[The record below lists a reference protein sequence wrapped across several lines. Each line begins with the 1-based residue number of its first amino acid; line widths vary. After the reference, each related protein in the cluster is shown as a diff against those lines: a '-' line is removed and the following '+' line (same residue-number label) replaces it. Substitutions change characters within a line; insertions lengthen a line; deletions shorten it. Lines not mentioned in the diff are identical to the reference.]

1 MIINNSKLIYLDNA
15 STTKV
20 NEEVLKVYNDTHVVY
35 FANPSSIHKEGQ
47 KSFYLLNRSKDEI
60 LRLFNLKDHEVI
72 YLSGATEAN
81 NLAVKGVAL
90 RYKNRGDHLI
100 TTAYE
105 HPSILEAYAQ
115 LEKEFGFKV
124 TYLKPN
130 KDGIITSQMVEAAMT
145 DKTILVSIMAVNNEI
160 GAVNPIEDISNLLE
174 KYPKAIFHVDA
185 CQAIGK
191 LEKEINYSKVDLL
204 TISGHKIHGLVGFGA
219 LIKKKKIELLPLNSG
234 GGQEYGYRSGTEDL
248 ANANAL
254 VKAVQLALKDEKKN
268 YVHVKEMAD
277 KLLSYLRSKPEL
289 YELNVP
295 AVVNPYIINFSTISK
310 KGSVVVEALSNNNIM
325 VSSTS
330 ACHSSKEKGSYVVAS
345 LGKSEKAINNTI
357 RVSLDSSNTI
367 EEIDTFVSILDEIIG
382 EIRWYITII

>member
-1 MIINNSKLIYLDNA
+1 MKINNSKLIYLDNA

-47 KSFYLLNRSKDEI
+47 KSFYLLNRSKEEI

-145 DKTILVSIMAVNNEI
+145 DKTTLVSIMAVNNEI
-160 GAVNPIEDISNLLE
+160 GAVNPIEDISRLLE

-268 YVHVKEMAD
+268 YNHVKEMAD
-277 KLLSYLRSKPEL
+277 KLLSYLRNKPEL

-295 AVVNPYIINFSTISK
+295 TVVNPYIINFSTISK

>member
-1 MIINNSKLIYLDNA
+1 MKINNSKLIYLDNA
-15 STTKV
+15 STTRV

-47 KSFYLLNRSKDEI
+47 KSFYLLNRSKEEI

-90 RYKNRGDHLI
+90 RYKNRGNHLI

-130 KDGIITSQMVEAAMT
+130 EDGIITSQMVETAMT

-160 GAVNPIEDISNLLE
+160 GAINPIEDISNLLE

-268 YVHVKEMAD
+268 YVHVKEMANR
-277 KLLSYLRSKPEL
+277 LLAYLRSKPEL

-295 AVVNPYIINFSTISK
+295 SVINPYIINFSTISK

-345 LGKSEKAINNTI
+345 LGKSEKAINNTV
-357 RVSLDSSNTI
+357 RVSLDSSNTM

-382 EIRWYITII
+382 EIR

>member
-1 MIINNSKLIYLDNA
+1 MKINNSKLIYLDNA
-15 STTKV
+15 STTRV
-20 NEEVLKVYNDTHVVY
+20 NEEVLKAYNDTHVVY

-47 KSFYLLNRSKDEI
+47 KSFYLLNRSKEEI
-60 LRLFNLKDHEVI
+60 LRLINLKDHEAI

-90 RYKNRGDHLI
+90 RYKNRGNHLI

-130 KDGIITSQMVEAAMT
+130 EDGIITSQMVEAAMT

-160 GAVNPIEDISNLLE
+160 GAINPIEDISNLLE

-268 YVHVKEMAD
+268 YAHVKEMAD
-277 KLLSYLRSKPEL
+277 RLLAYLRSKPEL

-295 AVVNPYIINFSTISK
+295 TVVNPYIINFSTISK

-345 LGKSEKAINNTI
+345 LGKSEKAINNTV
-357 RVSLDSSNTI
+357 RVSLDSSNTM

>member
-1 MIINNSKLIYLDNA
+1 MKINNSKLIYLDNA

-47 KSFYLLNRSKDEI
+47 KSFYLLNKSKEEI
-60 LRLFNLKDHEVI
+60 LRLINLKNHEVI

-81 NLAVKGVAL
+81 NLAIKGVAL
-90 RYKNRGDHLI
+90 RYKNRGNHLI

-124 TYLKPN
+124 TYIKPN

-160 GAVNPIEDISNLLE
+160 GAINPIEDISNLLE
-174 KYPKAIFHVDA
+174 KYPKVIFHVDA

-204 TISGHKIHGLVGFGA
+204 TLSGHKIHGLVGFGA

-248 ANANAL
+248 ANANAF
-254 VKAVQLALKDEKKN
+254 VKAVQLALKDEKNN
-268 YVHVKEMAD
+268 YIRVKEMAD

-295 AVVNPYIINFSTISK
+295 TVVNPYIINFSTISK

-367 EEIDTFVSILDEIIG
+367 EEIDILVSILDEIIG
-382 EIRWYITII
+382 EIR

>member
-1 MIINNSKLIYLDNA
+1 MKINNSKLIYLDNA

-20 NEEVLKVYNDTHVVY
+20 NEEVLKVYNDTNVVY

-47 KSFYLLNRSKDEI
+47 KSFYLLNRSKEEI
-60 LRLFNLKDHEVI
+60 LRLLNLKDHEVI

-130 KDGIITSQMVEAAMT
+130 KDGIITSQMVETAMT

-160 GAVNPIEDISNLLE
+160 GAVNPIEDISKLLE

-268 YVHVKEMAD
+268 YNHVKEMAD
-277 KLLSYLRSKPEL
+277 KLLSYLRNKPEL

-295 AVVNPYIINFSTISK
+295 TVVNPYIINFSTISK

-357 RVSLDSSNTI
+357 RVSLDSSNTM

>member
-1 MIINNSKLIYLDNA
+1 MKINNSKLIYLDNA

-47 KSFYLLNRSKDEI
+47 KSFYLLNRSKEEI

-145 DKTILVSIMAVNNEI
+145 DKTTLVSIMAVNNEI
-160 GAVNPIEDISNLLE
+160 GAVNPIEDISRLLE

-268 YVHVKEMAD
+268 YNHVKEMAD
-277 KLLSYLRSKPEL
+277 KLLSYLRNKPEL

-295 AVVNPYIINFSTISK
+295 TVVNPYIINFSTISK

-382 EIRWYITII
+382 EIR

>member
-1 MIINNSKLIYLDNA
+1 MKINNSKLIYLDNA

-20 NEEVLKVYNDTHVVY
+20 NEEVLKVYNDTNVVY

-47 KSFYLLNRSKDEI
+47 KSFYLLNRSKEEI
-60 LRLFNLKDHEVI
+60 LRLLNLKDHEVI

-130 KDGIITSQMVEAAMT
+130 KDGIITSQMVETAMT

-160 GAVNPIEDISNLLE
+160 GAVNPIEDISKLLE

-268 YVHVKEMAD
+268 YNHVKEMAD
-277 KLLSYLRSKPEL
+277 KLLSYLRNKPEL

-295 AVVNPYIINFSTISK
+295 TVVNPYIINFSTISK

-357 RVSLDSSNTI
+357 RVSLDSSNTM

-382 EIRWYITII
+382 EIR

>member
-1 MIINNSKLIYLDNA
+1 MKINNSKLIYLDNA

-20 NEEVLKVYNDTHVVY
+20 NEEVLKAYNDTHVVY

-47 KSFYLLNRSKDEI
+47 KSFYLLNRSKEEI
-60 LRLFNLKDHEVI
+60 LRLLNLKDHEVI

-90 RYKNRGDHLI
+90 RYKNRGNHLI

-130 KDGIITSQMVEAAMT
+130 EDGIITSQMVEAAMT

-160 GAVNPIEDISNLLE
+160 GSINPIEDISKLLE

-219 LIKKKKIELLPLNSG
+219 LIKKKK
-234 GGQEYGYRSGTEDL
+234 QR
-248 ANANAL
+248 
-254 VKAVQLALKDEKKN
+254 
-268 YVHVKEMAD
+268 
-277 KLLSYLRSKPEL
+277 
-289 YELNVP
+289 
-295 AVVNPYIINFSTISK
+295 
-310 KGSVVVEALSNNNIM
+310 
-325 VSSTS
+325 
-330 ACHSSKEKGSYVVAS
+330 
-345 LGKSEKAINNTI
+345 
-357 RVSLDSSNTI
+357 
-367 EEIDTFVSILDEIIG
+367 
-382 EIRWYITII
+382 